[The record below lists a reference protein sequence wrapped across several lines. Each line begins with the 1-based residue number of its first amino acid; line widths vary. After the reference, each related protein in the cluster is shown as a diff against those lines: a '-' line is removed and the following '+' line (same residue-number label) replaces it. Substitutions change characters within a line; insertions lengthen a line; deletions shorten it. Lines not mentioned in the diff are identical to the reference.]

1 MSALT
6 DFLLANPV
14 NTITKEVV
22 VSKRIKDT
30 EGNLMKFK
38 VKPMLNEEYLEYQN
52 QCTIPKKGGKI
63 DFNSR
68 RFNQLIIL
76 NHTVEPNFRDADLI
90 QKAEVRTPEQLL
102 NKFLLAGEIQALSEQ
117 IRILSGFEDS
127 LDDLVEEV
135 KN

>member
-76 NHTVEPNFRDADLI
+76 NHTVEPNFRDANII

>member
-1 MSALT
+1 MTALT
-6 DFLLANPV
+6 EFLLANPV
-14 NTITKEVV
+14 DTIETEVV

-30 EGNLMKFK
+30 EGNLLKFRI
-38 VKPMLNEEYLEYQN
+38 KPMLNEQYLEYQN

-63 DFNSR
+63 DFNTK

-76 NHTVEPNFRDADLI
+76 NHTIEPNFRNADLI
-90 QKAEVRTPEQLL
+90 KQAGCATPEQLL
-102 NKFLLAGEIQALSEQ
+102 NKILLAGEIQALSEQ
-117 IRILSGFEDS
+117 IRQISGFTDS

>member
-22 VSKRIKDT
+22 VSKRIKDA

-117 IRILSGFEDS
+117 IRMLSGFEDS

>member
-22 VSKRIKDT
+22 VSKRIKDS